1 MARHT
6 STYPGTL
13 VMPDGT
19 EVKLGGDVPIS
30 ADLAKNEGVAGWIE
44 SGWLVPMTAKAESDA
59 KAAQPVMPTG
69 KK

>member
-1 MARHT
+1 MTKHT

-13 VMPDGT
+13 VLPDGT
-19 EVKLGGDVPIS
+19 EVKLGGDASIS

-44 SGWLVPMTAKAESDA
+44 SGWLVPVKADT
-59 KAAQPVMPTG
+59 MPTG

>member
-1 MARHT
+1 MAQHT

-13 VMPDGT
+13 ILPDGT
-19 EVKLGGDVPIS
+19 EVKLGGSVPIS

-44 SGWLVPMTAKAESDA
+44 SGWLVQV
-59 KAAQPVMPTG
+59 AQPVMPSG

>member
-6 STYPGTL
+6 NTYPGTL

-30 ADLAKNEGVAGWIE
+30 ADLAKTEGVAGWIG
-44 SGWLVPMTAKAESDA
+44 SGWLVPMTAKAEADA

>member
-1 MARHT
+1 MVRYT

-19 EVKLGGDVPIS
+19 EVKNGGDVPIS
-30 ADLAKNEGVAGWIE
+30 ADLAKNEGVAEWVE
-44 SGWLVPMTAKAESDA
+44 SGWLVPPA
-59 KAAQPVMPTG
+59 MPSG

>member
-1 MARHT
+1 MAQHT

-13 VMPDGT
+13 ILPDGT
-19 EVKLGGDVPIS
+19 EVKLGGDVSIS

-44 SGWLVPMTAKAESDA
+44 SGWLAPV
-59 KAAQPVMPTG
+59 AQPVMPSG

>member
-1 MARHT
+1 MTKHT

-19 EVKLGGDVPIS
+19 EVKLGGDVTIS
-30 ADLAKNEGVAGWIE
+30 ADLAKNEGVAGWIG
-44 SGWLVPMTAKAESDA
+44 SGWLVPMTA

>member
-1 MARHT
+1 MTNHT

-13 VMPDGT
+13 VLPDGT
-19 EVKLGGDVPIS
+19 EVKLGGSVSIS
-30 ADLAKNEGVAGWIE
+30 ADLAKTEGVAEWIG
-44 SGWLVPMTAKAESDA
+44 SGWLVPMTAKAEADA